1 MIASRL
7 KITNDVSKRNESVAT
22 QTVLQT
28 ALNYEI
34 DEKLEN
40 HENSNRLFHKIKK
53 ELTSVKVFGEMAN
66 NLRVIGNV
74 VYYYVSLSE
83 SILIE
88 IGD

>member
-1 MIASRL
+1 MIESRL
-7 KITNDVSKRNESVAT
+7 KITNDVSKKNESVAT

-28 ALNYEI
+28 ALIFEI
-34 DEKLEN
+34 DETLEN

-53 ELTSVKVFGEMAN
+53 ELISVKIFGEMSN

-74 VYYYVSLSE
+74 VYYYVSASE

-88 IGD
+88 IIS